1 MRSLVRMLLALVGFT
16 LAAATG
22 LWLQFRFHSL
32 AWQVLTVA
40 LGLLALGTV
49 GFLLVQR
56 QSSEATRLP
65 AGAIWRL
72 LAFGI
77 GLLALSCAASGTWLA
92 YQRAQGIVHPA
103 RTRPWRTPASVG
115 IRNYQEVSFLS
126 ADGLRLRG
134 WYIPPRNGAVVIFV
148 HGLGSNRGQLLDDAR
163 MLYDHGY
170 GSLLYDSRNSGE
182 SEGEVTTLGL
192 QEMNDVDGAVE
203 FVLAQPG
210 GEATRIGLFGHSM
223 GGATVILAGARNGRV
238 GVVIAASAYTA
249 VEDNIGSGLR
259 HLTGLPAFPFA
270 PLVVFFGE
278 REVGMEIAQVRPVD
292 VIGSISPRAVLV
304 VHGAKD
310 EVIPVSNAYE
320 LYAAA
325 GEPRDLYILGSGGHA
340 DLLQAD
346 PEDYERRIIGFLE
359 HHLLGR

>member
-1 MRSLVRMLLALVGFT
+1 MGPLARLRLLSMGFAF
-16 LAAATG
+16 AAAIG
-22 LWLQFRFHSL
+22 LWLQFRLHSF

-49 GFLLVQR
+49 GYLLLQC
-56 QSSEATRLP
+56 QSSEATRLSTT
-65 AGAIWRL
+65 GVWRL

-77 GLLALSCAASGTWLA
+77 VLLVLSVGASGTWLA
-92 YQRAQGIVHPA
+92 YRRAHGIVHPA
-103 RTRPWRTPASVG
+103 RTMPWRTPASLG
-115 IRNYQEVSFLS
+115 MNDYREVTFFS

-134 WYIPPRNGAVVIFV
+134 WYIAPRNGAVVMFI

-170 GSLLYDSRNSGE
+170 GCLLYDSRNSGE

-192 QEMNDVDGAVE
+192 QEVNDVDGAVE

-210 GEATRIGLFGHSM
+210 GEAARIGLFGHSM
-223 GGATVILAGARNGRV
+223 GGATAILAGARNERV
-238 GVVIAASAYTA
+238 GAVIAASAYTA
-249 VEDNIGSGLR
+249 LEDNIGSGLR

-278 REVGMEIAQVRPVD
+278 QEVGMEIAQVRPVD
-292 VIGSISPRAVLV
+292 VIGSISPRAVLL

-310 EVIPVSNAYE
+310 EVVPVSNAYQ

-325 GEPRDLYILGSGGHA
+325 GEPRDLYVVGDGGHA

-346 PEDYERRIIGFLE
+346 TENYERRVVGFLE
-359 HHLLGR
+359 RYLVGR